1 MEIFELR
8 SFNESQL
15 RDLQSL
21 MEQLTHGTE
30 LTSEGLSS
38 VLEDPASRLFVMA
51 DGKRIVA
58 CATLCVFHSPY
69 TRHASIE
76 DVVVSSDCRGRH
88 LGRRIMEYVLCEA
101 ARLSPIEV
109 TLTSKPARAA
119 ANALYQSLGFQ
130 RRDTNCYR
138 LDL

>member
-30 LTSEGLSS
+30 LTSERLSS
-38 VLEDPASRLFVMA
+38 VLGDPASRLFVIA
-51 DGKRIVA
+51 DGERIVA

-88 LGRRIMEYVLCEA
+88 LGRRIME
-101 ARLSPIEV
+101 
-109 TLTSKPARAA
+109 
-119 ANALYQSLGFQ
+119 
-130 RRDTNCYR
+130 
-138 LDL
+138 